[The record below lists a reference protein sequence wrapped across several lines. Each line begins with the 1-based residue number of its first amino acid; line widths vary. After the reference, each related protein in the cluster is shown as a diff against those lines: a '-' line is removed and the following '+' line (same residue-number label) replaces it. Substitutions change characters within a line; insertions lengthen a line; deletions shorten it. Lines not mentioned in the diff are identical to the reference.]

1 MRDRHDRPSVRCC
14 MGGSLAIVGLI
25 SVLATACPFCGVVGR
40 SLAERRDAAAV
51 TAVGEAAGPAVRG
64 ADGLGITVCYWDSEE
79 AIAGWRAHVE
89 HAEARAQGKA
99 RWYAHYELRVA
110 KVERAYGGPHA

>member
-1 MRDRHDRPSVRCC
+1 VSGSGFAATPRPPYWVVVFTSQR
-14 MGGSLAIVGLI
+14 
-25 SVLATACPFCGVVGR
+25 TADDDAGY
-40 SLAERRDAAAV
+40 AAA
-51 TAVGEAAGPAVRG
+51 AGRMVELTRQSPGFLGIESVRG